1 MKVLRK
7 KPGFDLEVIEV
18 ENELRDLQ
26 EAVGGNIQTVPFVND
41 IIILCDEE
49 GKIKR
54 KMANF
59 PYNGDLIVG
68 DVLFVGTALGEFR
81 SLTNIEIELVKTIF
95 KMGVNAR

>member
-1 MKVLRK
+1 MIALK
-7 KPGFDLEVIEV
+7 KSPGAELEVV
-18 ENELRDLQ
+18 EIKNELRDLQ

-41 IIILCDEE
+41 IIIICDEE

-54 KMANF
+54 KMPNF

-68 DVLFVGTALGEFR
+68 DVLFIGTALGEFR
-81 SLTNIEIELVKTIF
+81 SFNSTEIELVKTIF

>member
-7 KPGFDLEVIEV
+7 KPGFNLEVIEV

-49 GKIKR
+49 GKIKS
-54 KMANF
+54 KMPNF

-68 DVLFVGTALGEFR
+68 DVLFIGTALGEFR
-81 SLTNIEIELVKTIF
+81 SLNSTEIELVKTIF

>member
-26 EAVGGNIQTVPFVND
+26 EAVGGHIETVPFVND

-49 GKIKR
+49 GKLKG
-54 KMANF
+54 KAPNF

-68 DVLFVGTALGEFR
+68 DVLFVGTVLGNFR
-81 SLTNIEIELVKTIF
+81 GLNDTEIGLVKTIF
-95 KMGVNAR
+95 KMGVNTR